1 MKLAAFNATCP
12 FEIGD
17 KIKSRRRVKPGEA
30 ETFRLDP
37 AAVVEEVHTITD
49 IVCVHSVKNGTV
61 TFLYELD
68 NSGKLVHIAATPRPE
83 QREAAT
89 QSGGVMLIAGDESG
103 PLPPELAFKFP
114 AAVRT
119 ITDVVCQHSTQT
131 GETVFLYELDGR
143 GPLVRL
149 EAPPRKKRK

>member
-49 IVCVHSVKNGTV
+49 
-61 TFLYELD
+61 
-68 NSGKLVHIAATPRPE
+68 
-83 QREAAT
+83 
-89 QSGGVMLIAGDESG
+89 
-103 PLPPELAFKFP
+103 
-114 AAVRT
+114 
-119 ITDVVCQHSTQT
+119 VVCQHSTQT
-131 GETVFLYELDGR
+131 GETVFLHELDGR